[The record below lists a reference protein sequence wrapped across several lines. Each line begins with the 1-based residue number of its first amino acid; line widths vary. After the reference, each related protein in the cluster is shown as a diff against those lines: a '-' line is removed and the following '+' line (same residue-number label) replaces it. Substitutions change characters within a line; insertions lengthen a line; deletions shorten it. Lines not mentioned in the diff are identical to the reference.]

1 MENQQADATD
11 KPHTEQSDP
20 IPEKKHNDTTKQPST
35 EKDSDKAEREQERQ
49 LESGE
54 ENST

>member
-1 MENQQADATD
+1 MKNQPSDATD
-11 KPHTEQSDP
+11 KPHPDQSEP
-20 IPEKKHNDTTKQPST
+20 IPEKKPNDTMKQPSP

-54 ENST
+54 ENPT

>member
-1 MENQQADATD
+1 MKNQPSDSTD
-11 KPHTEQSDP
+11 KPHTEQSEP
-20 IPEKKHNDTTKQPST
+20 IPEKKPNDTTKQPSI

-54 ENST
+54 ENPT